1 MGITPLSSFYLFCL
15 NNEQREIREH
25 KLLQHLH
32 SYEIK
37 HPDIFKKLSISST
50 LHKDGSYVGK
60 ICFFEKNYNTE
71 NIVHDIPFYQVIFNE
86 ILQSELCDSYIY
98 CKYKEKLKFFYFF
111 EKEYWRRTLVANEYF
126 AKLSLL
132 YIKGLL
138 NQQYIPK
145 LLEKIPK
152 TQNKIEYK
160 QNSWKNIIN
169 FCKKDSCFSFAI
181 KS

>member
-1 MGITPLSSFYLFCL
+1 MGVTPLAIFYLFCL

-25 KLLQHLH
+25 RLLQHLH

-37 HPDIFKKLSISST
+37 HPEIFKKLSISST
-50 LHKDGSYVGK
+50 FHKDGSYVGK

-71 NIVHDIPFYQVIFNE
+71 NIVHDIPFYQVIFDE
-86 ILQSELCDSYIY
+86 LWQSELCDSYIY
-98 CKYKEKLKFFYFF
+98 FNYKEKLKFFYFF

-132 YIKGLL
+132 YMKGLL

-169 FCKKDSCFSFAI
+169 FCKKDSCFSFVI